1 MNKRILTRF
10 AVILVTALAVVFF
23 YQGVRT
29 VPDIR
34 PESQA
39 ASQQIAEQV
48 PVEPSGPSSEA
59 EPPEQSEAGLVYP
72 VGKLSISG
80 RRESYVSGD
89 MILEIPRLDLVCP
102 VLDGTEK
109 AELDKG
115 VGLFDYAQL
124 PGISNS
130 NTSMAA
136 HRDIY
141 GMEFYFIHNITDGD
155 LMYLTYEGK
164 KYTYEYMETFITND
178 SDWDPIRS
186 KEFACI
192 TLQSCD
198 PIGTSLN
205 RIFVVGKL
213 IDIQDLE

>member
-10 AVILVTALAVVFF
+10 AVVLVTAIAVVFF
-23 YQGVRT
+23 YQSVRT
-29 VPDIR
+29 VPDIQ
-34 PESQA
+34 PAQQI
-39 ASQQIAEQV
+39 ASQQIAEQL
-48 PVEPSGPSSEA
+48 PSGPSSVIET
-59 EPPEQSEAGLVYP
+59 PEQSEAELVYP

-115 VGLFDYAQL
+115 VGLFEYAQL

-141 GMEFYFIHNITDGD
+141 GKEFYFIHNITDGD